1 MKKGFSV
8 FLFLISSLLLVQCA
22 KRGSPTGGEIDT
34 EPPKFTRAS
43 PENYSTNFTSEDI
56 RINFN
61 EYIKL
66 EKPQEQIIISPPMS
80 PRPEITPLGNPQR
93 YVGILIV
100 DTLQEN
106 TTYVINF
113 GRSIVDNNEANPLPF
128 FKYVFSTGSYID
140 SLRVSGTVND
150 ALLSE
155 ADPFISVML
164 YEVNENFSD
173 SLVLN
178 EPPRYITNT
187 LDSLRT
193 FELTNL
199 KEGTY
204 QLVAVK
210 DNNNDY
216 KYNPGREKIAFIDN
230 YVTIPTDTTYN
241 LTLFRENIL
250 FQPDRPKQLTNNQIL
265 IGYRGKIDV
274 DSLQFEVISP
284 VPADFEYRIT
294 KVPEK
299 DSIHFWFKP
308 PIDLDSIRLKVITPH
323 RIDTLITRMTD
334 IPVDSLRITMV
345 PSASN
350 LNFGDNVKITANTP
364 INLPNGAMITILDRD
379 SLNVDFTSE
388 LKPFENS
395 VHLKFPKDE
404 NQTYRVKLLPNAITD
419 FFGKSNDTIQKNYN
433 TKAYSEFGNLGLTL
447 QNVRSFPVIVQL
459 TNEKGVV
466 IAEKY
471 STSETQL
478 RFEFITPGKYLL
490 RLIYDENENLQ
501 WDTGDYLEKRMPEEI
516 IYFPELL
523 DVRPNWDINQTFIA
537 N

>member
-1 MKKGFSV
+1 
-8 FLFLISSLLLVQCA
+8 VQCA

-34 EPPKFTRAS
+34 EPPRFTRAS
-43 PENYSTNFTSEDI
+43 PENYSTNFNTDEI

-80 PRPEITPLGNPQR
+80 PRPQITPLGNPQR
-93 YVGILIV
+93 YVGIEIL

-140 SLRVSGTVND
+140 SLTVSGTVND

-173 SLVLN
+173 SLVYL

-210 DNNNDY
+210 DLNNDY
-216 KYNPGREKIAFIDN
+216 KYNPGREKIAFIDEHI
-230 YVTIPTDTTYN
+230 TIPTDTSYN
-241 LTLFRENIL
+241 LTLFRENLL
-250 FQPDRPKQLTNNQIL
+250 FQPERPRQLTNNQIL
-265 IGYRGKIDV
+265 IGYRGKIEV
-274 DSLQFEVISP
+274 DSLEFEPLST
-284 VPADFEYRIT
+284 VPPNFEYRIT

-299 DSIHFWFKP
+299 DSIHFWVKP
-308 PIDLDSIRLKVITPH
+308 PIGSDSLRLKAITPH
-323 RIDTLITRMTD
+323 RIDTLITRLTD
-334 IPVDSLRITMV
+334 MPVDSLRVTMV

-350 LNFGDNVKITANTP
+350 LNFRDNVSITANTP
-364 INLPNGAMITILDRD
+364 INTVNEELISILDRD
-379 SLNVDFTSE
+379 SLNVEFTSE
-388 LKPFENS
+388 FRPFENS
-395 VHLKFPKDE
+395 LQLNFPKAE
-404 NQTYRVKLLPNAITD
+404 NQTYRVTLLPQAITD
-419 FFGKSNDTIQKNYN
+419 FFGKSNDTIEKNYK
-433 TKAYSEFGNLGLTL
+433 TKAYSEFGNLSLNL

-459 TNEKGVV
+459 TDEKGVV

-478 RFEFITPGKYLL
+478 RFEFIPPGKYLL

-501 WDTGDYLEKRMPEEI
+501 WDTGNYLEQRMPEEI

-523 DVRPNWDINQTFIA
+523 DVRPNWDINQPFIV